1 MTAFNYLGRLLT
13 AGYDDW
19 PAVLGNLIKVRKSW
33 GRWSGILIREG
44 GDPKVSGHFFKA
56 VLQSVLLFGAETWVI
71 TPRMERAL
79 DILQLRVARL
89 LTGRHSRRR
98 GGVGVGTTQHW
109 RRQWGK

>member
-1 MTAFNYLGRLLT
+1 M
-13 AGYDDW
+13 
-19 PAVLGNLIKVRKSW
+19 
-33 GRWSGILIREG
+33 
-44 GDPKVSGHFFKA
+44 SGHFFKA

-98 GGVGVGTTQHW
+98 GGWELGLPNIGGGNGGS
-109 RRQWGK
+109 RL